1 MQKIYHITQTTKLL
15 MNGSIIVEN
24 SVTQKW
30 AVSFPIERHILIEVL
45 DAPKQEENAEIF
57 KLLTIINKPAYKVLF
72 DFDNDDKIII
82 CNKKEI
88 GEAWEKSK
96 DEVEKT
102 FGSDDSIKNFL
113 ALSKE
118 GYDSFENEMK
128 DSLLYYTLWS
138 WFGGGKSFTISPAS
152 SLFSTHKVSTKI
164 KRIGKETLANGVL
177 ELTQQGEGLINDID
191 SIEEDI
197 AIITVKN
204 SRRELSRISRNFYDN
219 PSEKL
224 TVIGITGTKGKST
237 TTFMIKSILQA
248 SGKKVGL
255 LRKYWWIYWRRKK
268 T

>member
-1 MQKIYHITQTTKLL
+1 MMQKIYHITQTTKLL

-24 SVTQKW
+24 SITQKW
-30 AVSFPIERHILIEVL
+30 AVSYPIERHILIEVL

-191 SIEEDI
+191 TIEEQYKREILPLTNHAVFDYQYHI
-197 AIITVKN
+197 ETKYLCSDKQLDFFDTAQTIIHEQV
-204 SRRELSRISRNFYDN
+204 
-219 PSEKL
+219 SE
-224 TVIGITGTKGKST
+224 GYSYITQIEFKIERTGS
-237 TTFMIKSILQA
+237 
-248 SGKKVGL
+248 
-255 LRKYWWIYWRRKK
+255 
-268 T
+268 

>member
-1 MQKIYHITQTTKLL
+1 MQKKYHITQTTKLL

-57 KLLTIINKPAYKVLF
+57 KLLTIINKPAYKVMF

-82 CNKKEI
+82 CNKEEIEKE
-88 GEAWEKSK
+88 WEKSK

-118 GYDSFENEMK
+118 GYASFENEMK

-152 SLFSTHKVSTKI
+152 SLFSNHKVSAKV
-164 KRIGKETLANGVL
+164 KRTRKETLPNGVL
-177 ELTQQGEGLINDID
+177 ELTQQGEGVINDINTVEGQYKREIFPLTDYAVFDYQYHIETKYLCSDKQLDFFD
-191 SIEEDI
+191 SAQTIVHE
-197 AIITVKN
+197 
-204 SRRELSRISRNFYDN
+204 
-219 PSEKL
+219 
-224 TVIGITGTKGKST
+224 
-237 TTFMIKSILQA
+237 QA
-248 SGKKVGL
+248 SEGYSYITQIDFKIEGSVL
-255 LRKYWWIYWRRKK
+255 
-268 T
+268 

>member
-1 MQKIYHITQTTKLL
+1 

-57 KLLTIINKPAYKVLF
+57 KLLTIINKPAYKVMF
-72 DFDNDDKIII
+72 DFDSDDEIII
-82 CNKKEI
+82 CNKEEIEKE
-88 GEAWEKSK
+88 WEKSK

-118 GYDSFENEMK
+118 GYASFENEMK

-152 SLFSTHKVSTKI
+152 SLFSNHKVSAKV
-164 KRIGKETLANGVL
+164 KRTHKETLPNGVL
-177 ELTQQGEGLINDID
+177 ELTQQGEGVIKDID
-191 SIEEDI
+191 TIEGQYKREILPLTDHAVFDYQYHI
-197 AIITVKN
+197 ETKYLCTDKQLDFFDSAQTIVHEQVSEGYSYITQIEFKIEGSV
-204 SRRELSRISRNFYDN
+204 S
-219 PSEKL
+219 
-224 TVIGITGTKGKST
+224 
-237 TTFMIKSILQA
+237 
-248 SGKKVGL
+248 
-255 LRKYWWIYWRRKK
+255 
-268 T
+268 